1 MEASPPFGALRV
13 SKKKCI
19 YSAGGGRFTFVFAIL
34 VSGYPII
41 SFHKAFPEYAR
52 KNGMYYVEYHA
63 QPKL

>member
-1 MEASPPFGALRV
+1 M
-13 SKKKCI
+13 
-19 YSAGGGRFTFVFAIL
+19 FVFAIL

-41 SFHKAFPEYAR
+41 SFHKAVPEYAR